1 MRKRTKTSLAILLS
15 RLKRRLP
22 SGATGEMV
30 PNTVHISLVHC
41 LLHVSFNITIPLM
54 ITRNL
59 VVNRQYIE
67 TCMGYVSLLVQT
79 GKALS
84 ILGEHEKMFIGHV
97 SVKFKHEA

>member
-1 MRKRTKTSLAILLS
+1 MRKRTRTSLAILLS
-15 RLKRRLP
+15 QLKRRLP

-30 PNTVHISLVHC
+30 PNNVHFSLVHC

-59 VVNRQYIE
+59 VVNRQS
-67 TCMGYVSLLVQT
+67 CMGYVSLLVQS

-84 ILGEHEKMFIGHV
+84 ILGEHEKMFIGRV